1 VFVRFTQAAARAST
15 CLLVLVLAACSSAAP
30 AAQPTSAPPA
40 AKPTTPPAAAQPAA
54 AAQPTSAPVLAEP
67 TGAPSSD
74 LQALIEAAKKETV
87 LKASWSSTGFGGGP
101 GFEDFVAGMNKKF
114 GLNIKPQFTPGID
127 QQAMMARITQEAAAG
142 QPATS
147 DIYLGNAP
155 AAFDAQ
161 KSHVLRPVNWNAML
175 DKPLPKE
182 DGFDPISPDSSAVA
196 FASTLVGV
204 TYNSDLVKGADV
216 PHKMQDLMNPKWKG
230 KIASTPYAAG
240 FREFASD
247 SILGRERVID
257 FVKGYTAQVGGLI
270 RCGEPDRLTSGEFL
284 MLAMDCGGEDATIGK
299 QKGQPL
305 DQVILDDAT
314 LVHTR
319 YGGVPV
325 NSAAPNS
332 ATLLI
337 VYLLSPEGQ
346 AALWKW
352 NAIDLHLFPDAH
364 TKAMVDKVKTAG
376 GKFAV
381 NSPQWLATFPDF
393 TAQQNEISGILQQAG
408 H

>member
-1 VFVRFTQAAARAST
+1 VRLSRLST
-15 CLLVLVLAACSSAAP
+15 GLLVLMLAACSPAAP
-30 AAQPTSAPPA
+30 APAPTNPPA
-40 AKPTTPPAAAQPAA
+40 PQATSAA
-54 AAQPTSAPVLAEP
+54 AAPAPVG
-67 TGAPSSD
+67 TD
-74 LQALIEAAKKETV
+74 LQSLIEGAKKESV
-87 LKASWSSTGFGGGP
+87 LKGSWSSTGFGGGP
-101 GFEDFVAGMNKKF
+101 AFEDYVAGMNKKW
-114 GLNIKPQFTPGID
+114 GLNIKAQFTPGID
-127 QQAMMARITQEAAAG
+127 QQAMMARIAQEAAAG

-147 DIYLGNAP
+147 DVYLGNAP

-161 KSHVLRPVNWNAML
+161 KTHAMRPVNWNSL
-175 DKPLPKE
+175 LEKPLPTE
-182 DGFDPISPDSSAVA
+182 DGFDPIAPDTSAVA

-216 PHKMQDLMNPKWKG
+216 PHKLQDLMNPKWKG

-240 FREFASD
+240 FREFASS

-257 FVKGYTAQVGGLI
+257 FVKSYTSQIGGLI
-270 RCGEPDRLTSGEFL
+270 RCGEPDRLTSGEFV
-284 MLAMDCGGEDATIGK
+284 MLAMDCGGEDVSVAK
-299 QKGQPL
+299 QKNEPL

-319 YGGVPV
+319 YGAVPV
-325 NSAAPNS
+325 NSSAPNA
-332 ATLLI
+332 ATLFI

-352 NAIDLHLFPDAH
+352 NGLDLHLYPDSH
-364 TKAMVDKVKTAG
+364 TKTQVDKIKAAG

>member
-1 VFVRFTQAAARAST
+1 MEARVHLAPTPLAARAWT
-15 CLLVLVLAACSSAAP
+15 GLLVLLAACSPAAPAVAPTSPP
-30 AAQPTSAPPA
+30 AAQPTMNVATPA
-40 AKPTTPPAAAQPAA
+40 
-54 AAQPTSAPVLAEP
+54 V
-67 TGAPSSD
+67 GSD
-74 LQALIEAAKKETV
+74 LAALVEGAKKETI
-87 LKASWSSTGFGGGP
+87 LKGSWSSTGFGGGP
-101 GFEDFVAGMNKKF
+101 AFEDYVAGMNKKW

-147 DIYLGNAP
+147 DVYLGNAP

-161 KSHVLRPVNWNAML
+161 KSHVLRPVNWNALL
-175 DKPLPKE
+175 DKPLPIE
-182 DGFDPISPDSSAVA
+182 DGFDPIAPDSSAVA
-196 FASTLVGV
+196 FGSTLVGV

-216 PHKMQDLMNPKWKG
+216 PHKLQDLMNPKWKG

-240 FREFASD
+240 FREFASS

-257 FVKGYTAQVGGLI
+257 FVKSYTSQVGGLI
-270 RCGEPDRLTSGEFL
+270 RCGEPDRITSGEFV
-284 MLAMDCGGEDATIGK
+284 MLAMDCGGEDVTIGK

-305 DQVILDDAT
+305 EQVVLDDAT

-325 NSAAPNS
+325 NSSAPNA
-332 ATLLI
+332 ATLLV

-352 NAIDLHLFPDAH
+352 NALDLHLYPDSH
-364 TKAMVDKVKTAG
+364 TRAMVDKVKAAG
-376 GKFAV
+376 AKFAV

-393 TAQQNEISGILQQAG
+393 TAQQNEIAGILQQAG

>member
-1 VFVRFTQAAARAST
+1 MSFRISKVAARASHG
-15 CLLVLVLAACSSAAP
+15 LLVLLLTACSTAAPAAAPTSPP
-30 AAQPTSAPPA
+30 AAQPTSAPAAASAAQAAPA
-40 AKPTTPPAAAQPAA
+40 APA
-54 AAQPTSAPVLAEP
+54 
-67 TGAPSSD
+67 SD
-74 LQALIEAAKKETV
+74 LAALIEGAKKEPV

-101 GFEDFVAGMNKKF
+101 GFEDFVAGMNKKW

-147 DIYLGNAP
+147 DVYLGNAP

-161 KSHVLRPVNWNAML
+161 KSHVLRPVNWNALL
-175 DKPLPKE
+175 DKPLPTE
-182 DGFDPISPDSSAVA
+182 DGFDPIAPDSSAVA

-204 TYNSDLVKGADV
+204 TYNSDLVKGTDI

-240 FREFASD
+240 FREFASS
-247 SILGRERVID
+247 SILGREAVID
-257 FVKGYTAQVGGLI
+257 FVKGYTSQVGGLI
-270 RCGEPDRLTSGEFL
+270 RCGEPDRLTSGEFV
-284 MLAMDCGGEDATIGK
+284 MLGLDCGGEDATIGK
-299 QKGQPL
+299 QKGEPL

-352 NAIDLHLFPDAH
+352 NAVDLHLYPDSH
-364 TKAMVDKVKTAG
+364 TKAMVDKVKAAG

-393 TAQQNEISGILQQAG
+393 TAQQNEISAILQQAS